1 MRKSVYFSILSLFLL
16 SACVSLSP
24 QERNSLKSLKAEG
37 ITPQRPIGIWERPAN
52 PALAGLLNLLPGI
65 GNFYLASGNAA
76 EGSQWLYGSLNLL
89 TWPLSIIWGVPEGI
103 IDAQT
108 INDKNFVEYYVFDK
122 SGKESLRKEGFVL
135 ETDGTLRK
143 ID

>member
-52 PALAGLLNLLPGI
+52 PAPAGLLNLLPGI

-89 TWPLSIIWGVPEGI
+89 TWPLSIIWGVLEGI

-108 INDKNFVEYYVFDK
+108 INDKNFVYVK
-122 SGKESLRKEGFVL
+122 SDTAGKVDLFNKEGVKVKEINEDEL
-135 ETDGTLRK
+135 K
-143 ID
+143 